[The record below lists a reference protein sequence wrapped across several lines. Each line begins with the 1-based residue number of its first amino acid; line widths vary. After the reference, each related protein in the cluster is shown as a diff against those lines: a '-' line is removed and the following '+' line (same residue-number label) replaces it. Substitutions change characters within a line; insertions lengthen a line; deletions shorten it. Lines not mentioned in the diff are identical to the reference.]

1 MLGFGD
7 TAKPNGDFV
16 YSQRARTNHLIA
28 ALDAL
33 DLGPAV
39 LVGNSMGGATAI
51 GVAVDRPDLARSL
64 VLMGSAGLV
73 SRIHLPLAPIRNYDF
88 MREGMMRLAQVLTHD
103 GFAIRSEMIDYI

>member
-33 DLGPAV
+33 ALGPAV
-39 LVGNSMGGATAI
+39 LVGNSMGVATAI
-51 GVAVDRPDLARSL
+51 GVAVDRPDLVRKL
-64 VLMGSAGLV
+64 VLMGRAGLV
-73 SRIHLPLAPIRNYDF
+73 SRLAPALAPLLNYDF
-88 MREGMMRLAQVLTHD
+88 TREGMVCLVAALPPDSSAERRV
-103 GFAIRSEMIDYI
+103 

>member
-51 GVAVDRPDLARSL
+51 GVAVDRPDLVRRL
-64 VLMGSAGLV
+64 VLMG
-73 SRIHLPLAPIRNYDF
+73 
-88 MREGMMRLAQVLTHD
+88 
-103 GFAIRSEMIDYI
+103 RSEEHTSELQSLMRISYAVFCLKKKTQTSYAHN